1 MNRFLTSNDWHW
13 RFLRTVV
20 QGVVVA
26 NVNLLIG
33 VAVLDPT

>member
-1 MNRFLTSNDWHW
+1 MNCFLTSNDWHW
-13 RFLRTVV
+13 RFLRPVV

>member
-13 RFLRTVV
+13 RFQRTVV

>member
-1 MNRFLTSNDWHW
+1 MNCFLTSNDWQW